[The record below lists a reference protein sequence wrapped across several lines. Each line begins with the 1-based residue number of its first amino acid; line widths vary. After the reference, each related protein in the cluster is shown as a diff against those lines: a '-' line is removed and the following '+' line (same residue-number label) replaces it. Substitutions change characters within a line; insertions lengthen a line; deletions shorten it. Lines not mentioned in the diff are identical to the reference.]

1 MIPQIDL
8 EAQYNQLKPQID
20 AAVQRVL
27 EHRQFIL
34 GPEVAAFEKAFAAHV
49 QARGAV
55 GVGSGTAALKLAL
68 LACGVGPGDK
78 VVTVAK
84 SFIATAEAISHVGA
98 RAVFVDVD
106 PQTYNIDPRRVRE
119 TLQTTAGVKAIIP
132 VHLYGQPAEMDE
144 IMAIASEHGLKVIED
159 AAQAHG
165 AEHKGRRVGSIGD
178 LACFSFYPGKN
189 LGACGDAGMVTGN
202 DEEALALVSRLRNHG
217 RTAHYEHQE
226 VGFCDRMDGIQ
237 GAVLGVK
244 LPHLE
249 GWTEDRRRNAARL
262 DQLLSEVAEVQ
273 TPYVSPLVRH
283 VYHLYTIRAEQR
295 DALCEHLNANGVGAR
310 KHNTTPLHRQKAYI
324 ALGHGSEDLPVT
336 TQLANQVLSLPVY
349 PELTEPQIDIIADQV
364 RGFYA

>member
-1 MIPQIDL
+1 
-8 EAQYNQLKPQID
+8 
-20 AAVQRVL
+20 
-27 EHRQFIL
+27 
-34 GPEVAAFEKAFAAHV
+34 
-49 QARGAV
+49 
-55 GVGSGTAALKLAL
+55 
-68 LACGVGPGDK
+68 
-78 VVTVAK
+78 
-84 SFIATAEAISHVGA
+84 
-98 RAVFVDVD
+98 
-106 PQTYNIDPRRVRE
+106 
-119 TLQTTAGVKAIIP
+119 
-132 VHLYGQPAEMDE
+132 
-144 IMAIASEHGLKVIED
+144 
-159 AAQAHG
+159 
-165 AEHKGRRVGSIGD
+165 
-178 LACFSFYPGKN
+178 
-189 LGACGDAGMVTGN
+189 
-202 DEEALALVSRLRNHG
+202 
-217 RTAHYEHQE
+217 
-226 VGFCDRMDGIQ
+226 
-237 GAVLGVK
+237 VLGVK